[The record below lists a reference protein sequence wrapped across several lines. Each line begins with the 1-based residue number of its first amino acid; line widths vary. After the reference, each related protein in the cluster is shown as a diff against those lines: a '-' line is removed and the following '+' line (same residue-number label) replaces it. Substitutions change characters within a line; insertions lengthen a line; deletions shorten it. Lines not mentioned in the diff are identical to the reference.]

1 MKIQDICAMLD
12 MVSPEKES
20 KKMAPSNGKDYALE
34 IELIKKDVSSISK
47 LHEKMDNTIDKIK
60 DAANDISRVV
70 FQQDQKI
77 KQQENINK
85 DMKEKFEKHTA
96 ESEEQ
101 SRILNDKIECV
112 DDKIDRVNRELTDK
126 IYQSQNI
133 ILTEMLQG
141 REQLK
146 SEISKINENVGKKIS
161 DIDAWRYMIMGGIA
175 LAVFII
181 SNLIGL
187 AKLFR

>member
-1 MKIQDICAMLD
+1 MLD

>member
-1 MKIQDICAMLD
+1 MLD
-12 MVSPEKES
+12 MVES
-20 KKMAPSNGKDYALE
+20 KNMASSNGKDYALE
-34 IELIKKDVSSISK
+34 IELIKKDVTSINK

-60 DAANDISRVV
+60 VAADDISRVV

-77 KQQENINK
+77 KQQEIINN
-85 DMKEKFEKHTA
+85 DMKDKFEKHTA

-101 SRILNDKIECV
+101 SRLLNAKIECV
-112 DDKIDRVNRELTDK
+112 DDKIDKVNRELTDR
-126 IYQSQNI
+126 IYQSQTT

-146 SEISKINENVGKKIS
+146 NEITKINDSVGKKIGE
-161 DIDAWRYMIMGGIA
+161 IDAWRYMIMGGIA

-181 SNLIGL
+181 SNLVGL